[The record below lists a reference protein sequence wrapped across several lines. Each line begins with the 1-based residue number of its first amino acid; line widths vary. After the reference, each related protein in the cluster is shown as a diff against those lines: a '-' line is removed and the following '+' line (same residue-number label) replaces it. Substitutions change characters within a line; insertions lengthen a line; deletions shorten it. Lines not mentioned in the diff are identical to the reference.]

1 MRSTRT
7 SKAVSELRRGE
18 TWKQG
23 RRKELLDAAER
34 TIRRLGDAASMDDVA
49 AEAQVSRVVLYR
61 YFGDKGG
68 LYQALAERYV
78 ARLMTHL
85 QKALASTDDPRP
97 RVEATIDAYVRFIE
111 KNRKAYD
118 FLMQRA
124 IREGPA
130 AQATVTD
137 FMRTVAEEV
146 HLILEAELSRLGLDP
161 SPAGSWAR
169 ALVGMVHLS
178 TDWWL
183 EQPGAPRERLV
194 QELLDLLSR
203 GLFAGPSARRG

>member
-1 MRSTRT
+1 
-7 SKAVSELRRGE
+7 
-18 TWKQG
+18 
-23 RRKELLDAAER
+23 
-34 TIRRLGDAASMDDVA
+34 
-49 AEAQVSRVVLYR
+49 
-61 YFGDKGG
+61 
-68 LYQALAERYV
+68 
-78 ARLMTHL
+78 
-85 QKALASTDDPRP
+85 
-97 RVEATIDAYVRFIE
+97 VRFIE
-111 KNRKAYD
+111 KNKMAYD

-146 HLILEAELSRLGLDP
+146 HHILEAELSRLGLDP

-183 EQPGAPRERLV
+183 EQPGVPRRRLV
-194 QELLDLLSR
+194 GELLDLLSR
-203 GLFAGPSARRG
+203 GLFAAPPASQS